1 MEGQLCKSSYLEMT
15 WATPTCIRTRSA
27 LGTNCWPLL
36 CGTDVVPRRQ
46 CMPREENGGG
56 KDRGYVQ
63 FMSSVI
69 LDAKEKGSERDME
82 RGRELE
88 ALRQYK
94 DTLGSLL
101 TLSLASNPPWR
112 DEHKVLS
119 LLTFS
124 TWCCLHCSIHFSKG
138 LSWAAIHVL
147 AHAVVGGPPRKDV
160 KWLS

>member
-1 MEGQLCKSSYLEMT
+1 MGDSNMHPH
-15 WATPTCIRTRSA
+15 AFCIGDELLAPSLRDGRCSA
-27 LGTNCWPLL
+27 AS
-36 CGTDVVPRRQ
+36 
-46 CMPREENGGG
+46 MPREENGGG

-69 LDAKEKGSERDME
+69 LDTKEKVSERDMG

-101 TLSLASNPPWR
+101 TLSLASNPPRR